1 MTISAMGDSRTDLG
15 QRTIAALYVDPLGP
29 YPLLF
34 DVDWYDEK
42 RDARGYNGPHP
53 VVAHP
58 PCGPWGQ
65 LAHRCK
71 RTQDKELGPLAVE
84 AVRRFGGVL
93 EHPAGSRLWKEC
105 GLPLPL
111 DGVDS
116 YGGFTLSVEQVA
128 WGHSCRKP
136 TWLYMVRVD
145 ANLARSTFRIGGEPT
160 HQVFGSRQ
168 NTYKNRRTDLKGCS
182 HQIRRRSPPNFA
194 AWLVMLARSVT

>member
-1 MTISAMGDSRTDLG
+1 MGDSRTDLG

-58 PCGPWGQ
+58 PCGPWGA
-65 LAHRCK
+65 LRAVCK
-71 RTQDKELGPLAVE
+71 RAQDRELGPLAVN

-93 EHPAGSRLWKEC
+93 EHPAGSKLWKEC
-105 GLPLPL
+105 GLPLPS

-116 YGGFTLSVEQVA
+116 YGGFTLFVEQVS
-128 WGHSCRKP
+128 WGHPCRKP

-145 ANLARSTFRIGGEPT
+145 GILARSTFRVGGEPT
-160 HQVFGSRQ
+160 HQVWGSRQ
-168 NTYKNRRTDLKGCS
+168 PGKKHRTDLLHVS
-182 HQIRRRSPPNFA
+182 ASAQRRSPPNFA